1 MILSTVWVDHFVQF
15 SINTDQYWKRIR
27 DLRELWTDNHVS
39 LLVLQTDE
47 LKKTNKQEL
56 CVESEFL

>member
-1 MILSTVWVDHFVQF
+1 MMLSTVWVDHFVQV
-15 SINTDQYWKRIR
+15 SINTDQYWRRIR

-47 LKKTNKQEL
+47 LKKIRTL
-56 CVESEFL
+56 C